1 MTKFNRQSAILIK
14 NFRQDEK
21 GELDFSIA
29 QTNGDD
35 AVYAL
40 LTSAFMLSQ
49 RMGLSE
55 GEGVDALNSVLEDI
69 RKSHPKITKKEAN
82 NHAEN

>member
-1 MTKFNRQSAILIK
+1 MTKFNGQSAIIIK

-21 GELDFSIA
+21 GDLDFSIT
-29 QTNGDD
+29 QTNGFD

-40 LTSAFMLSQ
+40 LTSALMLSQ

-69 RKSHPKITKKEAN
+69 REAHPKLTKKEV
-82 NHAEN
+82 